1 MKSKIVYVDMDDV
14 IADFY
19 SATRDTSTGRIKE
32 ELMWTPS
39 FFFKLKPIEGSQ
51 SAIYELEKRGLD
63 VWILSQPLA
72 GLPESYCDKAAWIQK
87 HFPSLYKKII
97 LTQDKGLL
105 LGDYLIDDNAPKW
118 KDKFE
123 KNGGKFVHFPY
134 GGYNGPYAFQPNP
147 EQLWKDVLKYFMTQT
162 VHK

>member
-1 MKSKIVYVDMDDV
+1 MDDV

-19 SATRDTSTGRIKE
+19 AAAKDPSSERVRE
-32 ELMWTPS
+32 ELMWHPD
-39 FFFKLKPIEGSQ
+39 FFFKLQPIPGSQ
-51 SAIYELEKRGLD
+51 AAIFELEKRGFD
-63 VWILSQPLA
+63 IWILSQPLA
-72 GLPESYCDKAAWIQK
+72 GLPESYSDKAAWIQK

-118 KDKFE
+118 QEKFE

-134 GGYNGPYAFQPNP
+134 GGYNGPHKTQRIP
-147 EQLWKDVLKYFMTQT
+147 EFVWEEVLEFFRTQT